1 MPHGLP
7 VTDEGRQKLIA
18 AAVKKCLT
26 ALGGE
31 VPNNAVNKHA
41 LAKWQQRFGS
51 ADKNEQE
58 DEKQ

>member
-1 MPHGLP
+1 
-7 VTDEGRQKLIA
+7 
-18 AAVKKCLT
+18 VKKCLT